1 MTSPNKS
8 KTQLKT
14 GIIGSLVAAA
24 CCFTP
29 LLAGLFAAIGL
40 AGLIGGIDYV
50 VFPVLFA
57 SLGLIAHAL
66 YLRSGNTG
74 PSPKLAI
81 IILVI
86 AFSATLIWL
95 KFHFAIRIVV
105 LAIILVAIYWF
116 YLRSRSSDSSSS
128 SIGA

>member
-1 MTSPNKS
+1 MPSPDNAN
-8 KTQLKT
+8 TFLKT
-14 GIIGSLVAAA
+14 GIFGSLIAAA

-29 LLAGLFAAIGL
+29 VLAGLLAAIGL

-57 SLGLIAHAL
+57 SLGLIAYAL
-66 YLRSGNTG
+66 YLRFQRPG

-86 AFSATLIWL
+86 AFSAVLIWL
-95 KFHFAIRIVV
+95 EFHFAIRIILAAIV
-105 LAIILVAIYWF
+105 LIAIYWF
-116 YLRSRSSDSSSS
+116 YLR
-128 SIGA
+128 AKKQPA

>member
-1 MTSPNKS
+1 MTNPDKS
-8 KTQLKT
+8 TTLLTT

-40 AGLIGGIDYV
+40 AGFIGGIDYV

-86 AFSATLIWL
+86 AFSAVLIWFQ
-95 KFHFAIRIVV
+95 FHYAIRIIV

-116 YLRSRSSDSSSS
+116 YLRSASQHPANS
-128 SIGA
+128 